1 MTEEYIE
8 YIANIC
14 TGSVVVLT
22 VFIVLSLVALMC
34 GVMAGTNMEYDRVIM
49 QKWVPKYIA
58 IMLTVIFILCIF
70 WIFIPFSD
78 SIDKNDGYLE
88 VRGFINTWLVD

>member
-22 VFIVLSLVALMC
+22 IFIILGLVALMC
-34 GVMAGTNMEYDRVIM
+34 GVMAGTNIEYDRVIM

-78 SIDKNDGYLE
+78 IIDKNDGYLE